1 MAEVIMDRR
10 KFLKSVP
17 LTALAVA
24 STGALATNKKGS
36 VKPEDVSRFSP
47 TALAPE
53 FKIDGN
59 GDLINNPDQRF
70 ALAKCFGCFNICAA
84 RLRIDNKTDEVL
96 RVAGSPYGLTT
107 SSSDPMPM
115 NTTPLDAMKKLTGE
129 SGLANRFTLCARGN
143 SAIDSIKDTHR
154 ITSCL
159 KRAGKR
165 GENKWVSISYEQLLK
180 EVTEGGDLFNE
191 GKVEG
196 LKSIYNAPG
205 YANDDYKD
213 FGPAKNQLLV
223 SACSEMPERWGFMK
237 RFSEHSWA
245 TPNLGCKDSYCGH
258 QQVAGC
264 ALGVEDGVNSGAL
277 PTTDYQHCEFA
288 IFIGTNPGLSGISL
302 NSASRRLADART
314 DRPDFKYVVID
325 PVLRAITSKS
335 ASDQCEWVP
344 IKSGGDTALLHAMM
358 QFIINNERFNAKY
371 LASAS
376 QAGADKVGEKNFT
389 NAPFLVVTEK
399 SHALY
404 NQFLTAEACG
414 LKGDDLKMVID
425 KATGKMVTSD
435 TASPC
440 TLLFTDKVTLQD
452 GTKLSV
458 KTAFSLLKEQVNKF
472 SMAHYSDHCQIPV
485 KKIESLATEFTS
497 HGERVSIETNTGC
510 SATDGGQFA
519 FSMIML
525 ATLVGAHNAKGGML
539 HTGSM
544 GYDNESPLYDLTAF
558 NTIEPEGFNTERSGE
573 YAQSDEYKQKVAKG
587 INPYP
592 ANQAWTNTITQEN
605 TGELLIAHANK
616 NPFQFKAWITW
627 SNNPLYACSGLKD
640 QVEASIQDP
649 KQLGL
654 IIAVDPFIN
663 ETNINADYFVPDLV
677 QYEQWDSARQWG
689 SELMGSVVSTPVVT
703 PKTVKT
709 KSGNHVSMEQ
719 FIIDL
724 SKELNLPGFGEQ
736 GFKDKAGKVV
746 ALNSAEDYYIPL
758 LANLAHSGSV
768 LPAPT
773 AEDIK
778 FTSVDRILP
787 ALKKRLK
794 PEEMAATAYLLT
806 RGGRYYSVDARYS
819 GDYFSDDMRWDSQ
832 FQVFNETLARTIDS
846 HSGIACS
853 GTPIFDVDRFWDGSA
868 VSELWTEDKFP
879 FKLST
884 FKAHLQSNYSIN
896 LPRLTAMGDTNFIQ
910 MHEDDAKKVGLKH
923 GDKARLLSPKGT
935 SVIGLLQADKTVA
948 RGTIAVSMGFGHT
961 AFGASDLSIDG
972 TVRKAIKQR
981 GQGMAMNP
989 FNVVD
994 PTRKGFSLYRDRNFG
1009 STARHGVP
1017 IGIEKA

>member
-10 KFLKSVP
+10 KFLKTVP
-17 LTALAVA
+17 LGALAVTA
-24 STGALATNKKGS
+24 TSVLANSKSEALKN
-36 VKPEDVSRFSP
+36 EDVSRFSP
-47 TALAPE
+47 KALAPE
-53 FKIDGN
+53 FTIDGKGN
-59 GDLINNPDQRF
+59 LVNNPNQRF

-84 RLRIDNKTDEVL
+84 RLRIDNATDEVV

-107 SSSDPMPM
+107 SSSDPMSM
-115 NTTPLDAMKKLTGE
+115 DTTPIDAMKKLTGE

-143 SAIDSIKDTHR
+143 AAIDSIKDPHR
-154 ITSCL
+154 VTECL
-159 KRAGKR
+159 KRSGKR

-196 LKSIYNAPG
+196 LKSIYNTQG
-205 YANDDYKD
+205 FANDNYKD
-213 FGPAKNQLLV
+213 FGPAKNQLLL
-223 SACSEMPERWGFMK
+223 SGCSEMPERWGFYK
-237 RFSEHSWA
+237 RFAEHAWA

-277 PTTDYQHCEFA
+277 PTTDFRHCEFA

-302 NSASRRLADART
+302 NSGSRRLADART
-314 DRPDFKYVVID
+314 DRANFKYVVVD

-335 ASDQCEWVP
+335 ASDQCEWVA
-344 IKSGGDTALLHAMM
+344 IKSGGDTALMHAMM
-358 QFIINNERFNAKY
+358 QFIINNERFNKKY

-376 QAGADKVGEKNFT
+376 QEGANKVAEKNFT
-389 NAPFLVVTEK
+389 NAPFLVVTEEN
-399 SHALY
+399 HPLY
-404 NQFLTAEACG
+404 NQFLTADAFG
-414 LKGDDLKMVID
+414 FKGNDLKMVID
-425 KATGKMVTSD
+425 KASGEVITSD
-435 TASPC
+435 TSLPC
-440 TLLFTDKVTLQD
+440 TLLFTDKVTLKD
-452 GTKLSV
+452 GSKIKV

-472 SMAHYSDHCQIPV
+472 SMAEYSAHCEIPV
-485 KKIESLATEFTS
+485 KKIEALATEFTS
-497 HGERVSIETNTGC
+497 HGEKVSIETNTGC
-510 SATDGGQFA
+510 NSSDGGQFA
-519 FSMIML
+519 FAMIML

-539 HTGSM
+539 HTGGGSFS
-544 GYDNESPLYDLTAF
+544 NESPLYDLMAF
-558 NTIEPEGFNTERSGE
+558 NTVEPEGFNTERSAE
-573 YAQSDEYKQKVAKG
+573 YAESNEYKEKVAKG
-587 INPYP
+587 LNPYP

-627 SNNPLYACSGLKD
+627 SNNPIYACAGLKD
-640 QVEASIQDP
+640 QVEAAIQDP

-689 SELMGSVVSTPVVT
+689 SELAGSVISTPVVT

-709 KSGNHVSMEQ
+709 ESGSHVSMEQ
-719 FIIDL
+719 FIIDVSKALKL
-724 SKELNLPGFGEQ
+724 SGYGDQ
-736 GFKDKAGKVV
+736 GFKDKAGKII
-746 ALNSAEDYYIPL
+746 ALHTPEDYYIPL

-768 LPAPT
+768 LPTPT

-787 ALKKRLK
+787 EFKKRLK
-794 PEEMAATAYLLT
+794 PAEMSATAYLLT
-806 RGGRYYSVDARYS
+806 RGGRYSHIESRYD
-819 GDYFSDDMRWDSQ
+819 GNYFCDDMRWDSQ
-832 FQVFNETLARTIDS
+832 FQVFNESLARTVDS
-846 HSGIACS
+846 HSGVAYS
-853 GTPIFDVDRFWDGSA
+853 GTPIFDVDRFWDGTA
-868 VSELWTEDKFP
+868 VRDLWTEDKYP

-910 MHEDDAKKVGLKH
+910 IHEDDAKKVGLKH
-923 GDKARLLSPKGT
+923 GDTARLLSPKGAT
-935 SVIGLLQADKTVA
+935 VVGLLQADKTVA
-948 RGTIAVSMGFGHT
+948 RGTIAVSMGFGHS
-961 AFGASDLSIDG
+961 AFGASDVTIDG
-972 TVRKAIKQR
+972 HVRKAVKQR
-981 GQGMAMNP
+981 GKGMAINP
-989 FNVVD
+989 FIAVD

-1009 STARHGVP
+1009 STARHGLPV
-1017 IGIEKA
+1017 GIEKA